1 MNPKLNF
8 EPNSKQGRQP
18 GHSQVIE
25 DYAKAIYKL
34 QLARGEGAAVS
45 NSALAE
51 ALGVSRGAITAM
63 LKRLEELEL
72 IEYAPYKGA
81 TLTPAGERVAL
92 EVMRHHRLLES
103 YLAEVLGMPWDRVH
117 EEAEVLEHYISEE
130 FEELIAA
137 ALGDPEHDPHGAP
150 IPSRDLKLAADGSD
164 CALAE
169 CEPGTRGV
177 FVRIGDSDPAML
189 RYLEGRGIA
198 PGDRFEVIERQPF
211 EGPLSV
217 LFAGVEH
224 ALGGGLVAAMRVRV
238 LDRDLGNV
246 EETNREEQQ

>member
-1 MNPKLNF
+1 MDAKLDSDTGKMLGGK
-8 EPNSKQGRQP
+8 PA
-18 GHSQVIE
+18 HTQVIE

-34 QLARGEGAAVS
+34 QLAGGEGTAVS

-51 ALGVSRGAITAM
+51 TLGVSRGAITSM
-63 LKRLEELEL
+63 LKRLEELGL

-81 TLTPAGERVAL
+81 SLTPAGERVAL

-137 ALGDPEHDPHGAP
+137 ALGDPAYDPHGAP

-164 CALAE
+164 CALAD
-169 CEPGTRGV
+169 CEPGMQGV
-177 FVRIGDSDPAML
+177 FVRIGDSDPEML
-189 RYLEGRGIA
+189 RYLESRGIA

-211 EGPLSV
+211 DGPLSV
-217 LFAGVEH
+217 RFAGGEH
-224 ALGGGLVAAMRVRV
+224 ALGGALVAAMRVQ
-238 LDRDLGNV
+238 LGETDLGTE
-246 EETNREEQQ
+246 EETNREEQE